1 MFNYFSLS
9 DIEEYTTTL
18 NEPELKLKLRAS
30 KSLDGNYLLTVRDE
44 FTENTSIKFI
54 TLNDEQRKTLN
65 TLLRLIIVNLN
76 NPLKTA

>member
-30 KSLDGNYLLTVRDE
+30 KSLDGDYLLTVRDE
-44 FTENTSIKFI
+44 IYYKH
-54 TLNDEQRKTLN
+54 
-65 TLLRLIIVNLN
+65 
-76 NPLKTA
+76 